1 MKILI
6 APLNWGLGHASRCIP
21 LIQQYIQ
28 QGHQVILAGDG
39 DSLLLLRQHFPSLR
53 VIPLPSLELQYT
65 QNSQQRGF
73 YLRALWPLMRFTLAD
88 HYYLRQALAIE
99 HFDLI
104 ISDNRFGFFSR
115 QAHCVYI
122 THQLYPILPKRLH
135 LLQPLA
141 RAIHACIYKRYHQIW
156 VPDYADPKN
165 NLSGALSHGGRF
177 DKKAKYIG
185 PLSRF
190 HSCAMAHGVE
200 WCSMGQNGVE
210 LSTTLHNTTQHY
222 TTLHN
227 TTQHYTTLHNTTQH
241 YTTLHNTTQPYT
253 TLPNTTLALLS
264 GLEPQRSIFEK
275 EILEQYAHSEEK
287 LLLVRGK
294 IAAPKTI
301 LQKGNITIIPSIS
314 DAELVSAVAEA
325 QKIIARSGYSTIM
338 DLEALG
344 VLHKAELHPT
354 PGQSEQEY
362 LAEWLKK

>member
-141 RAIHACIYKRYHQIW
+141 RALHACIYKRYHEVW
-156 VPDYADPKN
+156 VPDYADSEQ

-185 PLSRF
+185 PLSRLEG
-190 HSCAMAHGVE
+190 SKGSKG
-200 WCSMGQNGVE
+200 SMGSKGSKV
-210 LSTTLHNTTQHY
+210 
-222 TTLHN
+222 
-227 TTQHYTTLHNTTQH
+227 
-241 YTTLHNTTQPYT
+241 
-253 TLPNTTLALLS
+253 LAILS
-264 GLEPQRSIFEK
+264 GLEPQRTIFEK
-275 EILEQYAHSEEK
+275 EILQRYEHSSES

-294 IAAPKTI
+294 VSEPKTTI
-301 LQKGNITIIPSIS
+301 HKGNITIIPSIS
-314 DAELVSAVAEA
+314 DTELVSAVAEA
-325 QKIIARSGYSTIM
+325 HKIIARSGYSTIM
-338 DLEALG
+338 DLKAMG
-344 VLHKAELHPT
+344 VLHKAEFHPT

-362 LAEWLKK
+362 LAEYHR

>member
-141 RAIHACIYKRYHQIW
+141 RAIHACIYKRYHEVW

-165 NLSGALSHGGRF
+165 NLSGQLSHGGHF
-177 DKKAKYIG
+177 DQKAKYIG

-190 HSCAMAHGVE
+190 G
-200 WCSMGQNGVE
+200 
-210 LSTTLHNTTQHY
+210 TLEPLEQPKAVR
-222 TTLHN
+222 TLE
-227 TTQHYTTLHNTTQH
+227 
-241 YTTLHNTTQPYT
+241 PK
-253 TLPNTTLALLS
+253 TLAILS
-264 GLEPQRSIFEK
+264 GLEPQRTIFEK
-275 EILEQYAHSEEK
+275 EILLRYEHSSES

-294 IAAPKTI
+294 VSEPKTTI
-301 LQKGNITIIPSIS
+301 HKGNITIIPSIS
-314 DAELVSAVAEA
+314 DAELVSAAHQA
-325 QKIIARSGYSTIM
+325 NKIIARSGYSTIM

-344 VLHKAELHPT
+344 ILHKAELHPT

-362 LAEWLKK
+362 LAEYHRK